1 MFVTTTESIIS
12 TTSTVATTQ
21 SGLSIR
27 VEYITLEGGTTVTWL
42 EIQSLIERSAYRTFV
57 RHFDADWNRKQRR
70 ISISRHVAVQEI
82 IDYLDLHVQKP
93 AAAFAPFQRGGAA
106 RTAP

>member
-1 MFVTTTESIIS
+1 
-12 TTSTVATTQ
+12 
-21 SGLSIR
+21 
-27 VEYITLEGGTTVTWL
+27 
-42 EIQSLIERSAYRTFV
+42 
-57 RHFDADWNRKQRR
+57 
-70 ISISRHVAVQEI
+70 VQEI